1 MLAQRE
7 AAARAFSPALA
18 LGVLSARE
26 VLQAARRASDAPL
39 SAADA
44 PLWGR
49 SSEGCAYIHAMCI
62 CMLYE
67 GCASLVL
74 PPDLAAAHTHTH
86 MLRMHTPCTRHAHVT
101 RMLCTWYAHAV

>member
-26 VLQAARRASDAPL
+26 VLHAARRASDVPL

-49 SSEGCAYIHAMCI
+49 SSA
-62 CMLYE
+62 
-67 GCASLVL
+67 GCASLALALALALALTL
-74 PPDLAAAHTHTH
+74 PLTAQPIAPRPRRASTFL
-86 MLRMHTPCTRHAHVT
+86 LSPR
-101 RMLCTWYAHAV
+101 

>member
-26 VLQAARRASDAPL
+26 VLHAARRASDVPL

-49 SSEGCAYIHAMCI
+49 SSAGCACMVVAHACTCTGTHQAILYMCTDAHAPGYAVHVH
-62 CMLYE
+62 MH
-67 GCASLVL
+67 V
-74 PPDLAAAHTHTH
+74 HTHV
-86 MLRMHTPCTRHAHVT
+86 HTSHACRAGPT
-101 RMLCTWYAHAV
+101 

>member
-1 MLAQRE
+1 VLAQRE

-26 VLQAARRASDAPL
+26 VLHAARRASDVPL

-49 SSEGCAYIHAMCI
+49 ASAGCACILVAHACT
-62 CMLYE
+62 CT
-67 GCASLVL
+67 CTHHATT
-74 PPDLAAAHTHTH
+74 DAHAPGYAVHVHMHVHTV
-86 MLRMHTPCTRHAHVT
+86 CTRHT
-101 RMLCTWYAHAV
+101 HAVHVVRS